1 MATSEEKAWEKFC
14 GKSLRREGYENDGF
28 KAVKVKL
35 TLEEIQPWS
44 NRVEIPI
51 DLVFIFAD

>member
-35 TLEEIQPWS
+35 TLEEIQP
-44 NRVEIPI
+44 
-51 DLVFIFAD
+51 